1 MSNIIRS
8 AIVAVAVLSGV
19 SAVQAQSYDLEDN
32 ARPASSY
39 DLNSADDVKSFW
51 EQQDR
56 TNGN

>member
-1 MSNIIRS
+1 MSTFIRS
-8 AIVAVAVLSGV
+8 AIVAVAVLSGL

-39 DLNSADDVKSFW
+39 NLNSPDDVKSFW

-56 TNGN
+56 NRGN